1 MIGDIIMYDLKG
13 ASKNNNELN
22 PQVIIT
28 ITWSNFFKS
37 WTTIAINVRG
47 TANFYPISS
56 GTNEPRTIPAK
67 VDNCQKIQR
76 VPPEP
81 SKW

>member
-1 MIGDIIMYDLKG
+1 MIGEIIIYDLKG
-13 ASKNNNELN
+13 ASKNSKELK

-37 WTTIAINVRG
+37 WTTIAIKVRG
-47 TANFYPISS
+47 TANFNPSSS
-56 GTNEPRTIPAK
+56 GTNEPRIIPDNVA
-67 VDNCQKIQR
+67 NCQQIQR

-81 SKW
+81 SK